1 MTDKKLIK
9 AFIEAARDL
18 PPPQINSM
26 WVYIWEDEDELTQGF
41 RFMGSR
47 FVIDSYIFE
56 QLVWREVGTLENPRW
71 LPSGLDVMGVLGSDE
86 AYLIL
91 EETGDTA
98 FENYPENFEKV
109 KEEMSSVGI
118 DSWTQNLYW
127 VWIYTLKSQISPKDD
142 RYPAFMRTK
151 AWTRKDLNSALGS
164 WTELKHDTILYAK
177 QIMAEMGG
185 YFEEIPHGWVEP
197 QPEVYARLL
206 ALTRMTQDGLESRGI
221 LTEATIANLSRL
233 DNLLS
238 FLHEV
243 SVKELFGESL
253 TWDDYERIMYYGGSL
268 EHLTLS
274 AADSE
279 DEWGDYFEKIDAA
292 VVADVATDP
301 NGLVLE
307 EATGRIFE
315 IYVVIPD
322 GMGGLSIAKG
332 GVFSYYEFP
341 WPIGDRLTDEAWREK
356 LNVGDI
362 PERPNWTDIYFAE

>member
-1 MTDKKLIK
+1 M
-9 AFIEAARDL
+9 
-18 PPPQINSM
+18 
-26 WVYIWEDEDELTQGF
+26 
-41 RFMGSR
+41 
-47 FVIDSYIFE
+47 
-56 QLVWREVGTLENPRW
+56 ENPRW

-98 FENYPENFEKV
+98 FLNYPENFEKV
-109 KEEMSSVGI
+109 KEEMSSVGM

-151 AWTRKDLNSALGS
+151 AWMRKDLNSALGS

-221 LTEATIANLSRL
+221 LTETTIANLSRL

-253 TWDDYERIMYYGGSL
+253 TWEDYERIMYYGGSL
-268 EHLTLS
+268 ENLTLS

-279 DEWGDYFEKIDAA
+279 DKWGGYFEKIDAA

-362 PERPNWTDIYFAE
+362 PERPKWTDIYFAE